1 VYDGH
6 AAVNLMAEKMP
17 TEISPEDANNRRR
30 VNLNPRERSQL
41 IAEALS
47 DAARRMRF
55 STRGRRALSSGGFRG
70 RPGQR
75 AQQIFYLVSF
85 VVMVAIPN
93 IGAAIYYGLIA
104 ADQYAVE
111 ARFTVRG
118 GAAPKLDS
126 LAALTGVPTMQI
138 IQDTQIVVNFVE
150 SRAIVEQLDQKFDL
164 RRMFSRFSID
174 PFSRFNPEKPIE
186 KLVRYWKTMVEA
198 SVLMPSGIV
207 VLTVRAF
214 TPEDATKIANGILD
228 ASEKLINQMNDR
240 MRHDAVALSELE
252 QQRAGERLTQARI
265 ALEKARNDEGM
276 LSAEGTADAVN
287 NLISTARSD
296 LLRMQQEYETQKRN
310 VSVNAPQMRYL
321 QTRISATNEQIALL
335 QAKLTNPTE
344 KGDVKAISNVM
355 SKLNYLELDRQISE
369 KLYSS
374 TVTALERARLS
385 SESKTLYINS
395 FVLPV
400 LPQEAKYPRR
410 FLIICGVAIASL
422 LSWGLLCGL
431 TTLVRNNIAR

>member
-1 VYDGH
+1 MRHDEDTVQ
-6 AAVNLMAEKMP
+6 LMTEKMP
-17 TEISPEDANNRRR
+17 AEIGANNASNRRSGS
-30 VNLNPRERSQL
+30 LNPRERSQL

-55 STRGRRALSSGGFRG
+55 STRGRRSLSSGGFRA

-85 VVMVAIPN
+85 VVMVAIP
-93 IGAAIYYGLIA
+93 ILGAAVYYGLIA
-104 ADQYAVE
+104 SDQYAAE

-118 GAAPKLDS
+118 GSAPKLDS

-138 IQDTQIVVNFVE
+138 IQDTQIVINFIE
-150 SRAIVEQLDQKFDL
+150 SRAIVEELDQKINL
-164 RRMFSRFSID
+164 RHMFSRSGID
-174 PFSRFNPEKPIE
+174 FFSRFNPQKPIE
-186 KLVRYWKTMVEA
+186 KLLRYWKTMVDT
-198 SVLMPSGIV
+198 SVQMPSGIV

-214 TPEDATKIANGILD
+214 SPEDATKIADGILD
-228 ASEKLINQMNDR
+228 ASEKLINEMNDR
-240 MRHDAVALSELE
+240 MRRDAVALSELE
-252 QQRAGERLTQARI
+252 QQRAGERLTQARV

-287 NLISTARSD
+287 GLISAARSD
-296 LLRMQQEYETQKRN
+296 LLKMQQEYETQKRN
-310 VSVNAPQMRYL
+310 VSISAPQMRYL
-321 QTRISATNEQIALL
+321 QTRINATNEQIALL
-335 QAKLTNPTE
+335 QEKLTSTTD
-344 KGDVKAISNVM
+344 KADAKAISNVM
-355 SKLNYLELDRQISE
+355 SKLNHLELDRQISE

-374 TVTALERARLS
+374 TVATLERARLS

-410 FLIICGVAIASL
+410 FLNICGIAAASL
-422 LSWGLLCGL
+422 LIWGLLCGL
-431 TTLVRNNIAR
+431 TALVRNNIAR

>member
-1 VYDGH
+1 
-6 AAVNLMAEKMP
+6 
-17 TEISPEDANNRRR
+17 
-30 VNLNPRERSQL
+30 
-41 IAEALS
+41 
-47 DAARRMRF
+47 
-55 STRGRRALSSGGFRG
+55 
-70 RPGQR
+70 
-75 AQQIFYLVSF
+75 
-85 VVMVAIPN
+85 
-93 IGAAIYYGLIA
+93 
-104 ADQYAVE
+104 
-111 ARFTVRG
+111 
-118 GAAPKLDS
+118 
-126 LAALTGVPTMQI
+126 
-138 IQDTQIVVNFVE
+138 
-150 SRAIVEQLDQKFDL
+150 
-164 RRMFSRFSID
+164 
-174 PFSRFNPEKPIE
+174 
-186 KLVRYWKTMVEA
+186 
-198 SVLMPSGIV
+198 
-207 VLTVRAF
+207 
-214 TPEDATKIANGILD
+214 
-228 ASEKLINQMNDR
+228 
-240 MRHDAVALSELE
+240 
-252 QQRAGERLTQARI
+252 
-265 ALEKARNDEGM
+265 M
-276 LSAEGTADAVN
+276 LSAEVTADAVN

-374 TVTALERARLS
+374 TVAALERARLS

-410 FLIICGVAIASL
+410 FLIICGVAIPSL